1 MSVEKV
7 LVSVIAAL
15 FQSIVALIILF
26 NQISERTTK
35 EKAKF
40 LLLMYV
46 YCIVAFLFIPN
57 QLRFI
62 SFVIATSI
70 IIYLTLNINDRKLVL
85 YSFNIE
91 IISSISELIVT
102 LILVLFGVKSTEIV
116 NNNFYNLLA
125 NVLISILSIIIVNIG
140 FIKKLICK
148 FINIFDRNRKLL
160 NYLYIFIVMLY
171 LIVLKNG
178 FELILKSNYYI
189 NILFMFSIIIVIVIV
204 LRNES
209 KYEQLKEENK
219 QMLNYVTKYEKIIT
233 AQGKTNHEFKNQ
245 LMVIRGYAQMHSDKI
260 LEYIDEIV
268 KDSNKAGSSYLI
280 SQLNNFPDG
289 GIKGLLYYKLSI
301 MEDENIKYSINVEK
315 GVKTKLKTLSINNY
329 KNITKILGVLLDNAI
344 DASKKSKHKKI
355 NISVIKDNKNIIF
368 KIYNTYKGKIDIEK
382 VGTGYTSKGKGHGYG
397 LRLVKDIINENK
409 VFDIS
414 HDLEDNYF
422 VSSLYIKNKNQ
433 DFLIFSCFKII
444 FLS

>member
-15 FQSIVALIILF
+15 FQSVAVTTICLKQQNINNKSEII
-26 NQISERTTK
+26 
-35 EKAKF
+35 KF
-40 LLLMYV
+40 FIPMFL
-46 YCIVAFLFIPN
+46 YCMASFYFIPN

-62 SFVIATSI
+62 LFIFVIFLIQFIIITKKDKISILYAFNTEIIMSISEIIISFVLIIFNVPSSNIEKSNVFQSLINILVSLFSIFIIYIPIIRKLLLKVINIFKKNNNFIKYLYVFII
-70 IIYLTLNINDRKLVL
+70 IIY
-85 YSFNIE
+85 
-91 IISSISELIVT
+91 
-102 LILVLFGVKSTEIV
+102 
-116 NNNFYNLLA
+116 
-125 NVLISILSIIIVNIG
+125 III
-140 FIKKLICK
+140 
-148 FINIFDRNRKLL
+148 
-160 NYLYIFIVMLY
+160 
-171 LIVLKNG
+171 LKNG
-178 FELILKSNYYI
+178 LEFLLKSNYYI
-189 NILFMFSIIIVIVIV
+189 NVLFIIGIVVILNIII
-204 LRNES
+204 RNES

-245 LMVIRGYAQMHSDKI
+245 LMVIRGYAQMNSNKI
-260 LEYIDEIV
+260 IEYIDEIV
-268 KDSNKAGSSYLI
+268 EDSNKAGSSYLI

-355 NISVIKDNKNIIF
+355 NISVIKDNKNIVF

-382 VGTGYTSKGKGHGYG
+382 IGTGYTSKGNGHGYG
-397 LRLVKDIINENK
+397 LRLVKDIINEDKLFN
-409 VFDIS
+409 IS
-414 HDLEDNYF
+414 HNLEDNYF
-422 VSSLYIKNKNQ
+422 VSSLYIKK
-433 DFLIFSCFKII
+433 
-444 FLS
+444 

>member
-204 LRNES
+204 LRNEL

-422 VSSLYIKNKNQ
+422 VSSLYIKK
-433 DFLIFSCFKII
+433 
-444 FLS
+444 

>member
-260 LEYIDEIV
+260 FEYIDEIV

-301 MEDENIKYSINVEK
+301 MEDENINYTINVEK
-315 GVKTKLKTLSINNY
+315 GVKSGLKSLSTGNY

-409 VFDIS
+409 AFDIS

-422 VSSLYIKNKNQ
+422 VSSLYIKK
-433 DFLIFSCFKII
+433 
-444 FLS
+444 

>member
-15 FQSIVALIILF
+15 FQGLAATIIISKQTMLKNKNRVLKLF
-26 NQISERTTK
+26 LS
-35 EKAKF
+35 
-40 LLLMYV
+40 LWL
-46 YCIVAFLFIPN
+46 YCIFAYLFIPN
-57 QLRFI
+57 SLRFI
-62 SFVIATSI
+62 SFITIVS
-70 IIYLTLNINDRKLVL
+70 LVL
-85 YSFNIE
+85 YFLLKIQKSEVLIFSFNT
-91 IISSISELIVT
+91 ELIVCFSEI
-102 LILVLFGVKSTEIV
+102 LISLLLVFCGLESKDIV
-116 NNNFYNLLA
+116 SNPFYNLLA
-125 NVLISILSIIIVNIG
+125 NVLISLVSILLIYLKPVNMIL
-140 FIKKLICK
+140 KKE
-148 FINIFDRNRKLL
+148 INIVTRNRRITK
-160 NYLYIFIVMLY
+160 YIYVFTFILYFVL
-171 LIVLKNG
+171 LKNG
-178 FELILKSNYYI
+178 FEVLMMSNYYI
-189 NILFMFSIIIVIVIV
+189 NLLFMISIILIIVII
-204 LRNES
+204 LKNES

-260 LEYIDEIV
+260 IEYIDEIV
-268 KDSNKAGSSYLI
+268 EDSNKAGSSYLI

-315 GVKTKLKTLSINNY
+315 GVKTKLKTLSTNNY

-397 LRLVKDIINENK
+397 LRLVKDIINEDKLFN
-409 VFDIS
+409 IS
-414 HDLEDNYF
+414 HNLEDNYF
-422 VSSLYIKNKNQ
+422 VSSLYIKK
-433 DFLIFSCFKII
+433 
-444 FLS
+444 

>member
-62 SFVIATSI
+62 YFVIATSI

-209 KYEQLKEENK
+209 KYEQVKEENK

-422 VSSLYIKNKNQ
+422 VSSLYIKK
-433 DFLIFSCFKII
+433 
-444 FLS
+444 